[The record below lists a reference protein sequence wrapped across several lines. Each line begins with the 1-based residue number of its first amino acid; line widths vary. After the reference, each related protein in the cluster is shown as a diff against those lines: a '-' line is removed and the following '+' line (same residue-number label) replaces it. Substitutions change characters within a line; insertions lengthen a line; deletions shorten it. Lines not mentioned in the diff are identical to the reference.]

1 MDEDNNQDRLLSAL
15 RHEVQHL
22 AMQVKMLQQSIDA
35 LKTKSMTDAKSSQ
48 NYIGAPTIGKI
59 IGKD

>member
-1 MDEDNNQDRLLSAL
+1 MDENTNQDQILNAL

-22 AMQVKMLQQSIDA
+22 QIQVKMLQQSIDG
-35 LKTKSMTDAKSSQ
+35 LKNRNTNDAQSAK
-48 NYIGAPTIGKI
+48 NYMGAPTIGKI

>member
-1 MDEDNNQDRLLSAL
+1 MDEDNNQERLISAL

-22 AMQVKMLQQSIDA
+22 VMQVKMLQQSIDV
-35 LKTKSMTDAKSSQ
+35 LKTRNMSDAKSSQ
-48 NYIGAPTIGKI
+48 NYMGAPTIGKI